1 MRTFA
6 YQVYDTNGATPKQ
19 NAINQVNARNIAQN
33 NLAKKGGST
42 TVPQFGSAKNS
53 LSPNNPNTNIA
64 RAASSQL
71 RMDSAAKAQ
80 ANTGQKIG
88 GRKYKTKTK
97 TKTKRKTN
105 RKSRKY

>member
-6 YQVYDTNGATPKQ
+6 HQVYDTNGATPKQ
-19 NAINQVNARNIAQN
+19 NAINQMNARNTAQN
-33 NLAKKGGST
+33 NLAKKGGAT
-42 TVPQFGSAKNS
+42 TVPQFGSSKNAV
-53 LSPNNPNTNIA
+53 SPNNPNTNIT
-64 RAASSQL
+64 RAANSQL

-88 GRKYKTKTK
+88 GR
-97 TKTKRKTN
+97 TKRNRQRKRN